1 MPPSRLNETI
11 AAKAGGFVTVC
22 AQRNAPKCWAP
33 QQTNAARFLLAR
45 SEKFGESMPLR
56 GFHHFKGEQ
65 KMAVVLQVVSKPN
78 PGSDMAK
85 ILEMVKEAAV
95 LWRKP

>member
-1 MPPSRLNETI
+1 
-11 AAKAGGFVTVC
+11 
-22 AQRNAPKCWAP
+22 
-33 QQTNAARFLLAR
+33 
-45 SEKFGESMPLR
+45 MPLR